1 VQEALLAATTVW
13 QQRGVPANVGGWLF
27 AAACRRLQD
36 RSDAE
41 TARRRREQD
50 LAAVRATAAEPD
62 FDDLTAGD
70 DTLRLL
76 FLCCHPALTPPSA
89 IALTLRAVAGL
100 TTAAIARALLSTEA
114 TMAQRI
120 SRAKETIAGSGQGL
134 SLPDAA
140 AREQRL
146 AAVLHVLY
154 LMFNEGHTATAGD
167 QLARRDLCR
176 EAIRLC
182 RLLAELLPGEPEV
195 LGLQAL
201 LLLTD
206 ARAAARSG
214 PAGELVPLAEQDRSR
229 WDRDAIRNGEALV
242 TAAFRSGR
250 IGSYQLQAAI
260 AALHA
265 EAPSVAATDWPQIL
279 QLYDLLL
286 RIADNPVVAL
296 NRAVALAMVHGSAA
310 GLLAVDEVAAGGRLG
325 EHFRLAAVRA
335 HLQEMAG
342 DGAAALVS
350 FRAAAAG
357 AENQAERS
365 YLLRQVARLE
375 DSGRPGS

>member
-1 VQEALLAATTVW
+1 
-13 QQRGVPANVGGWLF
+13 
-27 AAACRRLQD
+27 
-36 RSDAE
+36 
-41 TARRRREQD
+41 
-50 LAAVRATAAEPD
+50 
-62 FDDLTAGD
+62 
-70 DTLRLL
+70 
-76 FLCCHPALTPPSA
+76 
-89 IALTLRAVAGL
+89 
-100 TTAAIARALLSTEA
+100 
-114 TMAQRI
+114 M
-120 SRAKETIAGSGQGL
+120 
-134 SLPDAA
+134 
-140 AREQRL
+140 
-146 AAVLHVLY
+146 
-154 LMFNEGHTATAGD
+154 
-167 QLARRDLCR
+167 
-176 EAIRLC
+176 
-182 RLLAELLPGEPEV
+182 
-195 LGLQAL
+195 
-201 LLLTD
+201 
-206 ARAAARSG
+206 
-214 PAGELVPLAEQDRSR
+214 
-229 WDRDAIRNGEALV
+229 